1 MKKILP
7 VVCAMIMVLSFTGC
21 GGSKYTLSYEGGKE
35 ETVADYDCVV
45 IYTQFT
51 NGGSESICAADA
63 VDLKAYQ
70 NGTELS
76 PIVPTGQK
84 TDGYIQCDANVQ
96 SGVTAKVAWIF
107 QIDDKSDVSVELPDG
122 SKETVKLV

>member
-1 MKKILP
+1 MKK
-7 VVCAMIMVLSFTGC
+7 VVSLICATLIALSFAGC
-21 GGSKYTLSYEGGKE
+21 GGSEYTLSYESGKE
-35 ETVADYDCVV
+35 ETIVDYDCVV
-45 IYTQFT
+45 IYTKFT

-96 SGVTAKVAWIF
+96 SGATAGVVWIF
-107 QIDDKSDVSVELPDG
+107 QLNDKSDVSIELPDG
-122 SKETVKLV
+122 SKETVKLE

>member
-1 MKKILP
+1 MKKLIAGL
-7 VVCAMIMVLSFTGC
+7 CAMIVLFSLAGC
-21 GGSKYTLSYEGGKE
+21 GESEYSLTYESGKE

-51 NGGSESICAADA
+51 NNGSESICAADA
-63 VDLKAYQ
+63 VELRAYQ

-76 PIVPTGQK
+76 PIVPTGEK

-96 SGVTAKVAWIF
+96 SGTTADVVWIF
-107 QIDDKSDVSVELPDG
+107 ELDDKSDVSVELPDG
-122 SKETVKLV
+122 STETITLE